1 MAIAPLKGIRVLDFG
16 QVWAGPLLGVYLG
29 DFGAEVIQVVSVA
42 RSAVQATAGVAGE
55 PGPIAYSSLGRNR
68 KAITLDP
75 TNAAGQEV
83 FQRLVAASDIVFDNF
98 SPRAARKLGITYELL
113 RQVNSRIIVC
123 SMSAAGQSG
132 PWSDLLTYGPSLTAL
147 YGIKSL
153 LGYAGESR
161 IQEDVADLD
170 PTAATYAF
178 IAVLAALRARER
190 TGEGQLIDMAQGEAG
205 LASLAEAF
213 LEYSFNGRELGP
225 SGNRNR
231 RMAPHGIYPCLGED
245 RWISIAV
252 DSEAAWHA
260 LCGVLGRPDLASDD
274 RFVTMFRRLGNQDAL
289 DVAIGA
295 LTASQDAEELTERLQ
310 ATGVAA
316 YPVLDSFGVIAND
329 QLAFRRA
336 GYAVAAEGITPE
348 QVVNPTPWRMVGS
361 PPTVYSPARPLG
373 ADNDYVYDT
382 ILGMGAAER
391 AKFSA
396 RGAFG

>member
-1 MAIAPLKGIRVLDFG
+1 MTIAPLAGIRVLDFG
-16 QVWAGPLLGVYLG
+16 EVWAGPLLGVYLG
-29 DFGAEVIQVVSVA
+29 DFGAEVIQVVSVSRA
-42 RSAVQATAGVAGE
+42 AVQATAGMASE
-55 PGPIAYSSLGRNR
+55 PGPIAYSSVGRNR

-75 TNAAGQEV
+75 TNPAGQEI
-83 FQRLVAASDIVFDNF
+83 FQRLVAVSDIVFDNF
-98 SPRAARKLGITYELL
+98 SPRAARKLGIDFERLHD
-113 RQVNSRIIVC
+113 VNPRIIVC
-123 SMSAAGQSG
+123 SMSAAGQTG

-190 TGEGQLIDMAQGEAG
+190 SGEGQFIDMAQGEAG

-213 LEYSFNGRELGP
+213 LEYSLTGRELGP
-225 SGNRNR
+225 TGNRNR
-231 RMAPHGIYPCLGED
+231 RMAPHGIYPTVGDD
-245 RWISIAV
+245 RWISITV
-252 DSEAAWHA
+252 DSEVAWHA
-260 LCGVLGRPDLASDD
+260 LCSELGGTTLANDDLFA
-274 RFVTMFRRLGNQDAL
+274 TMFRRMGNQDAL
-289 DVAIGA
+289 DAEIGA
-295 LTASQDAEELTERLQ
+295 LTVARDAEELTERLQ
-310 ATGVAA
+310 AVGVAA

-336 GYAVAAEGITPE
+336 GYAVDAPGISAE
-348 QVVNPTPWRMVGS
+348 QVVNPTPWRMAVS

-373 ADNDYVYDT
+373 ADNDYVFDT
-382 ILGMGAAER
+382 ILGLSLKER
-391 AKFSA
+391 ADLQA